1 MKTQLTYTQA
11 VEGFLLDARAER
23 LSPDTIRNYTL
34 TLRKFGEWLA
44 DHPERSAAESKDPP
58 LATITAEQIARF
70 MASLA
75 TPRAWPGI
83 APRPDAPLSKKTALN
98 YHGALGALWTW
109 AVREQIAPVHI
120 VHAVPRPRPE
130 KRAITPFSQD
140 DLKALLA
147 ACGRSK
153 SYKRPGKREC
163 DNERP
168 TAQRDRTLILLLVDT
183 GMRAGELAGL
193 KVRDVDIKNNRL
205 LVFGKGAKER
215 SLPISPTT
223 AKAIWRYLQGER
235 GEHTPKD
242 PLFITWIGTP
252 LTRDALLQLMNRL
265 GDKAG
270 VSNCHPHRFRHT
282 FAVTFLRNGGNA
294 YELQSMLGHTTL
306 EMVKQYL
313 QLAQTD
319 IEAAHK
325 RASPVEGWRL

>member
-1 MKTQLTYTQA
+1 MKTLTYTQA

-44 DHPERSAAESKDPP
+44 GDP
-58 LATITAEQIARF
+58 LLTAITAEQVSKF

-75 TPRAWPGI
+75 TPREHPGI
-83 APRPDAPLSKKTALN
+83 APRPAAPLSKKTALN

-109 AVREQIAPVHI
+109 AVHEQIVPVHI

-130 KRAITPFSQD
+130 KRAIVPFSEAD
-140 DLKALLA
+140 VKALLA

-168 TAQRDRTLILLLVDT
+168 TAQRDRTLILLLLDT
-183 GMRAGELAGL
+183 GMRAGELTGL
-193 KVRDVDIKNNRL
+193 KVRDVDIKNGRL

-215 SLPISPTT
+215 NLPFSPITG
-223 AKAIWRYLQGER
+223 KAIWRYLQGER

-242 PLFITWIGTP
+242 PLFITWIGDP
-252 LTRDALLQLMNRL
+252 LTRDALLQLMHGL
-265 GDKAG
+265 GERAG
-270 VSNCHPHRFRHT
+270 VTDCHPHRFRHT

-325 RASPVEGWRL
+325 RASPVENWRL